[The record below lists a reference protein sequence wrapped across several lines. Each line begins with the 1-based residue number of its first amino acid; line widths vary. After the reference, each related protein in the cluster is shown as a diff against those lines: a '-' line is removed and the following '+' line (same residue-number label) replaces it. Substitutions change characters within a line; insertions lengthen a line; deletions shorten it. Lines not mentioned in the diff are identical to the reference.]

1 MLAIEDRKIGADLS
15 GDRKRNARTPVIP
28 VAVSR
33 AFFASPGALL
43 INARRA
49 QQSLYAIKGGIK
61 GARGRDK
68 EGRNGEKVRGRR
80 KNERRQ
86 SG

>member
-1 MLAIEDRKIGADLS
+1 MTSNTNGLDITLPAIILETMTQD
-15 GDRKRNARTPVIP
+15 
-28 VAVSR
+28 
-33 AFFASPGALL
+33 

-61 GARGRDK
+61 GARGK
-68 EGRNGEKVRGRR
+68 EKEERNGEKVRGRR
-80 KNERRQ
+80 KDERRQ